1 MTALQA
7 TLLLHGLL
15 GGADVLLNHELLV
28 RLPSRPGAA
37 AEQRLHSLR
46 EAIFGLLFPSLG
58 LFAWHGWLA
67 WWPALLLLAEIGVSL
82 RDTVVEGRT
91 RRLPLPEQILHVLLF
106 INLGVI
112 ATLLLQ
118 ALPGWLALPS
128 GVHALPADGPGS
140 WLAAMGA
147 ISLAWSMRD
156 ALSARRLRLRARR
169 KSDMNIG
176 NTPTQG

>member
-7 TLLLHGLL
+7 ALLLHGLL
-15 GGADVLLNHELLV
+15 GGADVILNHELLV

-37 AEQRLHSLR
+37 AEQRLHSAR

-58 LFAWHGWLA
+58 LFSWHGWLA
-67 WWPALLLLAEIGVSL
+67 CWPVALLLAEILVSL
-82 RDTVVEGRT
+82 RDTVVEGDT
-91 RRLPLPEQILHVLLF
+91 RRLPVPERILHVLLF

-118 ALPGWLALPS
+118 ALPGWLALPTAMQ
-128 GVHALPADGPGS
+128 VLPPGGPGQ

-147 ISLAWSMRD
+147 ISLAWCVRD
-156 ALSARRLRLRARR
+156 GLSARRLRLRAA
-169 KSDMNIG
+169 
-176 NTPTQG
+176 QHA

>member
-7 TLLLHGLL
+7 MLLLHGLL

-67 WWPALLLLAEIGVSL
+67 WWPALLLLAETGVSL
-82 RDTVVEGRT
+82 RDTIVEVDT
-91 RRLPLPEQILHVLLF
+91 RRLPVPERILHVLLF

-118 ALPGWLALPS
+118 ALPGWRALPS
-128 GVHALPADGPGS
+128 GVHALPAGGPAY

-147 ISLAWSMRD
+147 VSLAWCVRD
-156 ALSARRLRLRARR
+156 ALSAQRLRQRASGART
-169 KSDMNIG
+169 S
-176 NTPTQG
+176 